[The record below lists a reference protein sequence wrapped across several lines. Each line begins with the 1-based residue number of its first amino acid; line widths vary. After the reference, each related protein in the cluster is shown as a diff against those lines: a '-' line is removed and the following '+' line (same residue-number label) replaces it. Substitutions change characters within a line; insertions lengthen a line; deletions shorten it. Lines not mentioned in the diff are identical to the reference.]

1 MTAAEAH
8 LEVLGN
14 LTDETLEGE
23 LADEELGGPGRVSV
37 VHKVAEGTYFWYR
50 LISLRATVPGLY
62 LWGFFTPPVAALLVF
77 LAALVETTGR
87 QLPVCDG

>member
-37 VHKVAEGTYFWYR
+37 VCKVAEGTYFW
-50 LISLRATVPGLY
+50 
-62 LWGFFTPPVAALLVF
+62 
-77 LAALVETTGR
+77 
-87 QLPVCDG
+87 